1 MSYRD
6 PSRHARPQIA
16 NQHGD
21 DLTFGEAQSAT
32 DAKAPDV
39 RRAGFAG
46 VGLLLLAKR
55 AAVLTAVA
63 LLLIACGEGGAPSLP
78 SGTSSRSAG
87 ELPSLT
93 ATVPDLT
100 RSPTRPE
107 SPTQTAEPPSPT
119 RSVTR
124 PERPAQTVTTTE
136 PPRRASAEPALAA
149 LAAPTPLSTPS
160 LSASL
165 TTPSPSFTTPSPPA
179 PGAAADTSDATG
191 WLWWLLAAVIVAVAV
206 AVPLLL
212 RVRRRRAWR
221 ADLAAAEG
229 EVAWFARVLVPELRL
244 AESLDQAAGGWTV
257 GSSQV
262 SALEDRLTA
271 LEATAPDDAGRTRA
285 RTLRDA
291 VRTARTRLHG
301 LLTAGQIGTF
311 QRDLDAV
318 AAELER
324 ALETPQPAW

>member
-1 MSYRD
+1 M
-6 PSRHARPQIA
+6 
-16 NQHGD
+16 
-21 DLTFGEAQSAT
+21 
-32 DAKAPDV
+32 
-39 RRAGFAG
+39 RRTGYG
-46 VGLLLLAKR
+46 RVGLLLLAKR
-55 AAVLTAVA
+55 AAVLAAVA
-63 LLLIACGEGGAPSLP
+63 LLLIACGEGETPSLP
-78 SGTSSRSAG
+78 SGTLSRSAG

-124 PERPAQTVTTTE
+124 PEPPTQTITTTE
-136 PPRRASAEPALAA
+136 SELPNRPSTEAA
-149 LAAPTPLSTPS
+149 LAAPTP
-160 LSASL
+160 
-165 TTPSPSFTTPSPPA
+165 SPTPSPPA
-179 PGAAADTSDATG
+179 PGSAADTSDATG
-191 WLWWLLAAVIVAVAV
+191 WSWWLLAAVIVAVAV

-212 RVRRRRAWR
+212 RARRRRAWR
-221 ADLAAAEG
+221 ADLAAAESEIG
-229 EVAWFARVLVPELRL
+229 WFARVLVPELQR
-244 AESLDQAAGGWTV
+244 AESLDQTAGGWAV

-301 LLTAGQIGTF
+301 LLTAGQVDTL

-324 ALETPQPAW
+324 ALEVPQPAW

>member
-1 MSYRD
+1 MTRS
-6 PSRHARPQIA
+6 
-16 NQHGD
+16 
-21 DLTFGEAQSAT
+21 
-32 DAKAPDV
+32 
-39 RRAGFAG
+39 AGFG
-46 VGLLLLAKR
+46 RVGLLLLAKR
-55 AAVLTAVA
+55 AAVLAAVA

-78 SGTSSRSAG
+78 SGTLSRSAG

-124 PERPAQTVTTTE
+124 PEPPTQTITTTE
-136 PPRRASAEPALAA
+136 SEPPNRPSTESA
-149 LAAPTPLSTPS
+149 LAAPTP
-160 LSASL
+160 
-165 TTPSPSFTTPSPPA
+165 SPTPSPPA
-179 PGAAADTSDATG
+179 PGSAADTSDATG

-212 RVRRRRAWR
+212 RARRRRAWR

-229 EVAWFARVLVPELRL
+229 EVGWFARVLVPELQR
-244 AESLDQAAGGWTV
+244 AESLDQAAGGWAV

-291 VRTARTRLHG
+291 VRTARSRLHG
-301 LLTAGQIGTF
+301 LLTAGQVDTL

-324 ALETPQPAW
+324 ALEVPQPAW

>member
-1 MSYRD
+1 MTRS
-6 PSRHARPQIA
+6 
-16 NQHGD
+16 
-21 DLTFGEAQSAT
+21 
-32 DAKAPDV
+32 
-39 RRAGFAG
+39 AGFG
-46 VGLLLLAKR
+46 CVGLLLLAKR
-55 AAVLTAVA
+55 AAVLAAVA

-124 PERPAQTVTTTE
+124 PEPPTQTITTTE
-136 PPRRASAEPALAA
+136 SELPNRPSTESA
-149 LAAPTPLSTPS
+149 LAAPTP
-160 LSASL
+160 
-165 TTPSPSFTTPSPPA
+165 SPTPSPPA
-179 PGAAADTSDATG
+179 PGSAADTSDATG

-212 RVRRRRAWR
+212 RARRRRAWR
-221 ADLAAAEG
+221 EDLAAAEG
-229 EVAWFARVLVPELRL
+229 EVGWFARVLVPELQR

-291 VRTARTRLHG
+291 VRTARSRLHG
-301 LLTAGQIGTF
+301 LLTAGQVDTL

-324 ALETPQPAW
+324 ALEVPQPAW

>member
-1 MSYRD
+1 
-6 PSRHARPQIA
+6 
-16 NQHGD
+16 
-21 DLTFGEAQSAT
+21 
-32 DAKAPDV
+32 V
-39 RRAGFAG
+39 RRTRFGR

-55 AAVLTAVA
+55 AAVLAATA

-124 PERPAQTVTTTE
+124 PEPPTQTITTTE
-136 PPRRASAEPALAA
+136 LPNRPSTEPA
-149 LAAPTPLSTPS
+149 LAAPTPP
-160 LSASL
+160 
-165 TTPSPSFTTPSPPA
+165 PTPSPPA
-179 PGAAADTSDATG
+179 PGSAADTSDATG
-191 WLWWLLAAVIVAVAV
+191 GLWWLLAAVIVAVAV

-212 RVRRRRAWR
+212 RARRRRAWR
-221 ADLAAAEG
+221 EDLEAAEG
-229 EVAWFARVLVPELRL
+229 EVGWLARVLVPELRL

-262 SALEDRLTA
+262 AAIEDRLTA
-271 LEATAPDDAGRTRA
+271 LEATAPDDASRTRA

-291 VRTARTRLHG
+291 VRTARTRLDG
-301 LLTAGQIGTF
+301 LLTAGQLGTL

-324 ALETPQPAW
+324 ALEVLPPAW

>member
-1 MSYRD
+1 
-6 PSRHARPQIA
+6 
-16 NQHGD
+16 
-21 DLTFGEAQSAT
+21 
-32 DAKAPDV
+32 
-39 RRAGFAG
+39 
-46 VGLLLLAKR
+46 
-55 AAVLTAVA
+55 
-63 LLLIACGEGGAPSLP
+63 
-78 SGTSSRSAG
+78 
-87 ELPSLT
+87 
-93 ATVPDLT
+93 
-100 RSPTRPE
+100 
-107 SPTQTAEPPSPT
+107 
-119 RSVTR
+119 
-124 PERPAQTVTTTE
+124 
-136 PPRRASAEPALAA
+136 
-149 LAAPTPLSTPS
+149 
-160 LSASL
+160 
-165 TTPSPSFTTPSPPA
+165 
-179 PGAAADTSDATG
+179 
-191 WLWWLLAAVIVAVAV
+191 LWWLLAAVIVAVAA

-221 ADLAAAEG
+221 ADLATAEG

-301 LLTAGQIGTF
+301 LLTAGQGDTP

-324 ALETPQPAW
+324 ALELPQPAW